1 MMDGWM
7 DGSQKSS
14 LILLFFFSDE
24 VQVILMCG
32 NLENLRK
39 TFFIREKSNFNIQ
52 KVGVFVRKKRF
63 SDFSQNFVRCNSV
76 GIKLFLFRKFVTSFF
91 RIGQKSDFVRKKL
104 NFWFNI
110 SLGCLYVYI
119 I

>member
-1 MMDGWM
+1 MVDGGGW
-7 DGSQKSS
+7 S
-14 LILLFFFSDE
+14 
-24 VQVILMCG
+24 
-32 NLENLRK
+32 
-39 TFFIREKSNFNIQ
+39 
-52 KVGVFVRKKRF
+52 KKRF

-110 SLGCLYVYI
+110 PIGSRLFFSKGVTNLASLARAVL
-119 I
+119 